1 MVSNASEDLPEPES
15 PVKTINLSLGIIKS
29 IFFKLFSL
37 APFIIIL
44 LIFILLFILLTFH
57 ENISPTLLKKILFN
71 LFLVYLFRRAKK
83 LRVRIPAFLLRIS
96 FLL

>member
-44 LIFILLFILLTFH
+44 LIFILLFILLTFF
-57 ENISPTLLKKILFN
+57 EVALLK
-71 LFLVYLFRRAKK
+71 VDR
-83 LRVRIPAFLLRIS
+83 
-96 FLL
+96 